1 MDSTFPTM
9 AGKLGFGLMRLPRSA
24 GRIDIGQVSDMV
36 DEFLGAGF
44 NYFDTARIY
53 PGSEVAAHRALVK
66 RYPRDRYVIATKL
79 NTMVAPTAG
88 LAKRQLET
96 SLRKLGCGYV
106 DFYLLH
112 SLMGATYKSY
122 ERLGLW
128 DYVRDL
134 KQQGKV
140 RHVGFSFHG
149 GPDLLDKLLT
159 EHPETE
165 FVQLQINYAD
175 WENDRITSRANYEVA
190 RAHSKPIVVMEPV
203 KGGALANPAPEVRKV
218 FDDYATGASY
228 ASWALRFAASLDGVC
243 MVLSGMSDMA
253 QIRDN
258 ISFMRDFAPLSAAE
272 LEVVRQARDILG
284 ASSDIPCT
292 ACGYCLAGCPKR
304 IAIPD
309 VFAAMNIHLA
319 GGQVAQAQQAYQ
331 AAAVKG
337 ADASACIACGACES
351 ACPQHISIVSQLR
364 ECASTLST

>member
-1 MDSTFPTM
+1 MDSAFSEI

-24 GRIDIGQVSDMV
+24 GRIDTGQVSDMV
-36 DEFLGAGF
+36 DVFLDAGF

-53 PGSEVAAHRALVK
+53 PGSEIAAHKALVK
-66 RYPRDRYVIATKL
+66 RHPRERYLVATKL
-79 NTMVAPTAG
+79 NTMVAPTAA
-88 LAKRQLET
+88 LAKRQFET

-134 KQQGKV
+134 RQQGKV
-140 RHVGFSFHG
+140 RHIGFSFHG
-149 GPDLLDKLLT
+149 GPELLDQLLA

-175 WENDRITSRANYEVA
+175 WENARITSRANYEVA
-190 RAHSKPIVVMEPV
+190 RAHNMPIVVMEPV

-218 FDDYATGASY
+218 LSDYAPDASF
-228 ASWALRFAASLDGVC
+228 ASWALRFAASLDGVA
-243 MVLSGMSDMA
+243 MVLSGMSDME
-253 QIRDN
+253 QMRDN
-258 ISFMRDFAPLSAAE
+258 ISFMRNFAPLSAAE
-272 LEVVRQARDILG
+272 LDVIRQARDILG

-292 ACGYCLAGCPKR
+292 ACGYCLEGCPKH

-309 VFAAMNIHLA
+309 VFAAMNVSLA
-319 GGQVAQAQQAYQ
+319 GGQLQQAQQAYQ
-331 AAAVKG
+331 TASAKG
-337 ADASACIACGACES
+337 APASACIACGACES

-364 ECASTLST
+364 ECASTLGT